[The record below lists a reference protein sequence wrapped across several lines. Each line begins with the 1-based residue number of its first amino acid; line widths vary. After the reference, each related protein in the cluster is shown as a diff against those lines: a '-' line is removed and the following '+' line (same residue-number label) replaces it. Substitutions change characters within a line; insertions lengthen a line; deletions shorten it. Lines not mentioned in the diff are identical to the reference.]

1 MATDVK
7 ARLATGGTA
16 TSTTALSDEAD
27 PSTALTLKSAKDTF
41 AQADLGSK
49 TVQKI
54 TLTSGSGDDNSG
66 VTYTVV
72 GTDHNGDS
80 ITEDLTG
87 PAGGATVTSTKF
99 YSTVTSIT
107 GDGSSTDISAGV
119 TTSGMHAILAD
130 GRTRVRGMHGVIA
143 SADTFLFKTTSSTG
157 STIMPLTADAGDLD
171 PYIPDDG
178 VLFTSG
184 CFLPMDQGDITGL
197 TVYLDA

>member
-16 TSTTALSDEAD
+16 TSTTTLSDEAD
-27 PSTALTLKSAKDTF
+27 PATALTLKAAKDTF

-72 GTDHNGDS
+72 GTDHNGTS

-99 YSTVTSIT
+99 YNTVTQIT
-107 GDGSSTDISAGV
+107 GNGAATTDISAGV
-119 TTSGMHAILAD
+119 TSVGMHA
-130 GRTRVRGMHGVIA
+130 
-143 SADTFLFKTTSSTG
+143 
-157 STIMPLTADAGDLD
+157 
-171 PYIPDDG
+171 
-178 VLFTSG
+178 VLFAAE
-184 CFLPMDQGDITGL
+184 LE
-197 TVYLDA
+197 